1 MEDQKRDGKM
11 KSMTSSNKITT
22 RQRLMKLVKEGF
34 KTTTCGS
41 ALQLTGKNGLDLK
54 KSTYCKMQNDRKAK
68 VVIEQSGSSSSAAV
82 KSEVIPN
89 CCESSSSTRI
99 QNIAM
104 VTAVSVQ
111 RSRTR

>member
-1 MEDQKRDGKM
+1 M
-11 KSMTSSNKITT
+11 
-22 RQRLMKLVKEGF
+22 KEGF

-54 KSTYCKMQNDRKAK
+54 KSTYRKMQNDRKTK
-68 VVIEQSGSSSSAAV
+68 VVIEQSGSGNVAV

-89 CCESSSSTRI
+89 CCESSSSTKI

-104 VTAVSVQ
+104 VTAVTVQ